1 MSLDIS
7 QLSSKMQSLAK
18 NVSVDSIPAVKK
30 GLEDLAKDYK
40 AFNNTE
46 HGKVLGALK
55 GGFKGLTQEID
66 NAVDALSSIDKPT
79 ITKLDATAHQGLKT
93 MKTALANNAGA
104 ISSLVSSSH
113 GSGISAIAPAAK
125 AFAAAAPG
133 MVDNIISDGAPEAL
147 AHVLTKVKGEKLQD
161 VTNLLKETADKAVA
175 GDLDKAVTK
184 LLKNPGLGDL
194 AATDLPKVLGGMES
208 ALNNALGGLSS
219 GNLLKD
225 LNEKFSGNLL
235 NQVVNLTNTVQIGD
249 VNAVVNQLLA
259 GNKAGAIQN
268 VISQLKIPEPLLVQ
282 AQAFGIDLKKSTDV
296 NQLYKTLN
304 TLENS
309 TVLDD
314 LGKSESAKI
323 RALVE
328 KLDTE
333 FENVDTSIAANV
345 SQGTP
350 TRNPVVDPSQYNKS
364 QTDYS
369 NTTAGSATNI
379 GSVATGSGDGNFPF
393 LNSKEEIIK
402 YLQSATR
409 EITTVVWHWTA
420 NYTDQGYIGSEAID
434 KVHRARGWAGIGYH
448 FIVKRDGSIQ
458 IGRDINKTGAHVG
471 GFNTRSV
478 GISFVAGYKCTSD
491 KYKGIPPHSEVGPE
505 SITQAQHEAFKAF
518 MSAWYTVFPGGCA
531 YGHMDFPRNS
541 GKVDPGFDVGKR
553 CYELFGKR
561 NVGHPQKDDR
571 ILTFAEIN
579 QKRSI
584 A

>member
-7 QLSSKMQSLAK
+7 QLSSKMKALSK
-18 NVSVDSIPAVKK
+18 NVSVDAIPAVKK
-30 GLEDLAKDYK
+30 SLDDLTKDYK

-46 HGKVLGALK
+46 HGKILGELK

-93 MKTALANNAGA
+93 MKTALASQAGN
-104 ISSLVSSSH
+104 ISALVSSSN
-113 GSGISAIAPAAK
+113 GSGISAVTPAAK

-133 MVDNIISDGAPEAL
+133 LVDNIISDGAPEAL

-194 AATDLPKVLGGMES
+194 GETDLPNILGGVDKV
-208 ALNNALGGLSS
+208 LNNALGGLSS

-235 NQVVNLTNTVQIGD
+235 NQVVNLTNTVQIPDANG
-249 VNAVVNQLLA
+249 VVNKLLS
-259 GNKAGAIQN
+259 GDKFGAIQN
-268 VISQLKIPEPLLVQ
+268 VISQLKFSDTILNAASDQ
-282 AQAFGIDLKKSTDV
+282 GINLKKATDV
-296 NQLYKTLN
+296 NQLYTVLQS
-304 TLENS
+304 LENS
-309 TVLDD
+309 NSFNDAA
-314 LGKSESAKI
+314 KAESVKI
-323 RALVE
+323 RKLVE
-328 KLDTE
+328 NLDTE
-333 FENVDTSIAANV
+333 FQNVDTSIASNV

-369 NTTAGSATNI
+369 NTTAGSATDI

-471 GFNTRSV
+471 GFNTRSI

-491 KYKGIPPHSEVGPE
+491 KYKGVPPHSEVGPE

-531 YGHMDFPRNS
+531 YGHADFPRNS

-579 QKRSI
+579 QKRSV